1 MVETKREK
9 AHRKMREW
17 REDWNKFAAEVL
29 KAKLDK
35 EQQAILSSVQH
46 NPMTAV
52 ASGTARG
59 KDFVAAV
66 AAMCFLYL
74 TPRFDKSGNLV
85 GNTKVAM
92 TAPTGRQVDVI
103 MIPEIS
109 RLFRNAGE
117 GVLPMGSAVTT

>member
-92 TAPTGRQVDVI
+92 TAPRESGSDAARASTVMVGAPVVESMVSAGR
-103 MIPEIS
+103 S
-109 RLFRNAGE
+109 R
-117 GVLPMGSAVTT
+117 